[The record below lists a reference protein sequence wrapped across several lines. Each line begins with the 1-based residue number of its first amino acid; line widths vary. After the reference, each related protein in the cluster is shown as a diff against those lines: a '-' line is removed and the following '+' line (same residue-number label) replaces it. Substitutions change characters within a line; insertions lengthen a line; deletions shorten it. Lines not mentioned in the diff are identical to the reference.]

1 MEQVQALDIAICYPW
16 NKCKLWK
23 LLSAI
28 HGTSAS
34 SGNCYLLSMEQVQ
47 ALETLLSAIHST
59 QVTTFKTVFLT
70 FDPTLNMPH
79 QPTVNEIRL
88 RNITA
93 CLTFALPL
101 LNELNDVFRPP
112 FVQPISKAI
121 KALIDSVQN
130 VKRNKSE
137 CAQLMDNIHCILY
150 AIVDFHMKSETVG
163 SLHPSM
169 LGNLGGFIETLH
181 KIYSFVEAQQEGIK
195 IKHLFHNN
203 EMNKLLQDCHV
214 GLKQAQEVFNIQTQ
228 TQALNDVNNF
238 KKTVDLMHKE
248 LIEVIET
255 LSDTRTVS
263 EERSSVYIG
272 AHGSKNSSNS
282 FSMLPSKP
290 KIFHGRE
297 QELNHILKWLTEQ
310 SPRMAIMG
318 GGGMGKTSLARAVLH
333 HPNTLAKFEN
343 RFFVSAE
350 AATTSVQ
357 LAALIGLHV
366 VLNPG
371 KDLTKPVVQYFSR
384 KVSCLLLI
392 LDNLETVWEPIQS
405 RPDVEEFLSLLTGLE
420 HLALMITMRGAKV
433 HWTHPFLSPL
443 QRLSNE
449 AARQTFIEITDNFN
463 QIEEMDKL
471 LGFTD
476 NMPLAVNI
484 IAHLADYEGFSSVLS
499 RWKTEKTALLS
510 VGSDRQSSVDI
521 SIGLSLSSP
530 RMTSCSKEL
539 LRLLSILPN
548 GLSEAELVLFNTG
561 IPKILS
567 CKAALQATSLVYQ
580 DNNRRWVVLMPIR
593 EYIQQISPPAE
604 SHVQS
609 IRQHFYALMVQ
620 YEKYCGEQ
628 QKPLVNQITL
638 NLANLQNILQQ
649 GLHLNSQ
656 TFADTLLCTLSLDR
670 FYGATGQDHSPLLD
684 DIQALLPHLCDQ
696 HLETLILIEFC
707 WSWDYWTTVS
717 EDMVAQAIIH
727 LDHTNN
733 PHLGS
738 RFYGAAAHHF
748 FHHKAALQQATQ
760 FYHKALEMARLCG
773 DSTQEC
779 IALIQIAIF
788 KWNTGDYC
796 AANAFAAEAQRLS
809 NLSADLYLEA
819 WAIHLG
825 AISSISLGSYQNT
838 PPQLYRA
845 LELLRICGLSEGPL
859 GIDISEAQ
867 AEIHLSKSEYFEAR
881 RIFCKIIETTAAEVN
896 SSSYAHALL
905 NIGLI
910 DTIIGEA
917 EEDICD
923 TLKVAQRT
931 EMKDSACGFV
941 RDMVQGILDLRAG
954 RFDMARAKFKKSL
967 YQSWG
972 QSSRTKCLCLEHL
985 ADIKAWPANEW
996 DENWLVIY
1004 LADAHNSKAKLALYK
1019 ALLLLGDAFSEKN
1032 DEDTAANLYQ
1042 VALAGFTQM
1051 DVHHGRAKCM
1061 LRLGDLAIKHE
1072 NPSEAITFWKAAQ
1085 PLFQQSVPRDVA
1097 QIDSRLTA
1105 TEGACQEALGK
1116 LETLHAS
1123 IQMRKEMSETE
1134 AQDPVEEDA
1143 NEHRAILTM

>member
-1 MEQVQALDIAICYPW
+1 MIAGLIVCSERPALQLSPRTPALVTSEASVEGSGSRLKIGAARHMHLVGICLHSQICSGWGPGAALKTMW
-16 NKCKLWK
+16 WR
-23 LLSAI
+23 AAA
-28 HGTSAS
+28 GSAS
-34 SGNCYLLSMEQVQ
+34 NSL
-47 ALETLLSAIHST
+47 H
-59 QVTTFKTVFLT
+59 
-70 FDPTLNMPH
+70 
-79 QPTVNEIRL
+79 
-88 RNITA
+88 A
-93 CLTFALPL
+93 CLAFALPL
-101 LNELNDVFRPP
+101 LNKLNDVFGPP
-112 FVQPISKAI
+112 FVQPISKAV
-121 KALIDSVQN
+121 KALIDLVQ
-130 VKRNKSE
+130 NKSE

-150 AIVDFHMKSETVG
+150 AIVHFHMKSETVG

-169 LGNLGGFIETLH
+169 LDNLGGFIETLH

-203 EMNKLLQDCHV
+203 EINRLLQDCHA
-214 GLKQAQEVFNIQTQ
+214 GLKQAQEAFNIQTQ

-263 EERSSVYIG
+263 EERSLLFGSLKKFYIG

-297 QELNHILKWLTEQ
+297 QELNHILKLLTEQ

-350 AATTSVQ
+350 AATTSVE

-366 VLNPG
+366 GLNPG

-384 KVSCLLLI
+384 KVSCLLI

-420 HLALMITMRGAKV
+420 HLALMITMRGAERPAKV

-463 QIEEMDKL
+463 PIEEMDKL

-476 NMPLAVNI
+476 NMPLAVDI
-484 IAHLADYEGFSSVLS
+484 IGHLTDYEGFSSVLS
-499 RWKTEKTALLS
+499 HWKTEKTALLS
-510 VGSDRQSSVDI
+510 VGSDRQSSVNI

-548 GLSEAELVLFNTG
+548 GLSEAELVQFHTG

-567 CKAALQATSLVYQ
+567 CKAALQATSLV
-580 DNNRRWVVLMPIR
+580 

-604 SHVQS
+604 SRVQS
-609 IRQHFYALMVQ
+609 IRQHFYALMVR
-620 YEKYCGEQ
+620 YEKHRRGQRE
-628 QKPLVNQITL
+628 
-638 NLANLQNILQQ
+638 
-649 GLHLNSQ
+649 
-656 TFADTLLCTLSLDR
+656 LL
-670 FYGATGQDHSPLLD
+670 DHSPLLD

-707 WSWDYWTTVS
+707 WSWDYWITVS
-717 EDMVAQAIIH
+717 ENMIAQAIIH

-788 KWNTGDYC
+788 KWHTGDYC
-796 AANAFAAEAQRLS
+796 AANAFAAEAQILS
-809 NLSADLYLEA
+809 KLSADLYLEA
-819 WAIHLG
+819 WTIHLG

-845 LELLRICGLSEGPL
+845 LELLDICGLSEGPL
-859 GIDISEAQ
+859 GTDITEAQ

-881 RIFCKIIETTAAEVN
+881 KIFCKIVETTSAEVN

-910 DTIIGEA
+910 DTIIGGA

-923 TLKVAQRT
+923 TLKAARRT
-931 EMKDSACGFV
+931 EMKDSARGFV
-941 RDMVQGILDLRAG
+941 CDMVQGILDLRVG
-954 RFDMARAKFKKSL
+954 RFEMARAKFKESL

-985 ADIKAWPANEW
+985 ADIKAWPAHEW

-1004 LADAHNSKAKLALYK
+1004 LADAHNSKAKLSLHK
-1019 ALLLLGDAFSEKN
+1019 ALLLLGDAFSGKN
-1032 DEDTAANLYQ
+1032 DEDTAASLYQ

-1051 DVHHGRAKCM
+1051 DVHHGQAKCM

-1072 NPSEAITFWKAAQ
+1072 HPSEAITFWKAAR
-1085 PLFQQSVPRDVA
+1085 PLFQLSVARDVA

-1105 TEGACQEALGK
+1105 TEGTCQEALGK
-1116 LETLHAS
+1116 LGTLHAS
-1123 IQMRKEMSETE
+1123 IQIWKEMSETE